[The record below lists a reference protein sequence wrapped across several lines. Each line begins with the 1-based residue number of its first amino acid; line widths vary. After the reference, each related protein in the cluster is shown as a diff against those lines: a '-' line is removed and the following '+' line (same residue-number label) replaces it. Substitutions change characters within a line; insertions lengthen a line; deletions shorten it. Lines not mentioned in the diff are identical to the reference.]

1 LEGGFTAVATQSE
14 GVIDHVIEFTR
25 ARGIGNERFEFQMLH
40 GIRPHL
46 QEDLV
51 RRGYGVPVSAPYGR
65 DWYAYLMSRIAER
78 PANVLFFGKNLVRR

>member
-1 LEGGFTAVATQSE
+1 LTAVATQSE
-14 GVIDHVIEFTR
+14 GVIDHLIEFTR

-40 GIRPHL
+40 GIRPHP

-51 RRGYGVPVSAPYGR
+51 RRGYGVPVSTPSGR

-78 PANVLFFGKNLVRR
+78 PADVLLFAKNPVPR